1 MPTSRLWLK
10 IIWPLLKLLKQLDR
24 GSYGCP
30 ILCVILKGHR
40 MSNINTQPTTLD
52 DVVISN
58 KGAKV
63 TLEQIVSGQ
72 TPFPAH
78 KNGILLWGT
87 WGTGKTT
94 LARML
99 PDLFEQVRSGNAAVY
114 DFWQCGAGANGSQ
127 MLAQAEQRTIY
138 NSSNGS
144 GLHYVILDEVDNL
157 TALAQKQ
164 LKAWMNRTDII
175 FILTTNY
182 LPQIDK
188 GVQNRCYVIEMNA
201 AQPADWLPLVQRVI
215 ASYGAAPVPDSAL
228 LPVIA
233 DCDGSARDILAK
245 AHEIGASRLDKA
257 A

>member
-1 MPTSRLWLK
+1 MTL
-10 IIWPLLKLLKQLDR
+10 
-24 GSYGCP
+24 
-30 ILCVILKGHR
+30 
-40 MSNINTQPTTLD
+40 INTQPTTLD

-58 KGAKV
+58 KPAKAR
-63 TLEQIVSGQ
+63 LEQIVTGQ
-72 TPFPAH
+72 IPFPAH
-78 KNGILLWGT
+78 KNGILLWGI

-99 PDLFEQVRSGNAAVY
+99 PDLLEQARTGNTAFC

-127 MLAQAEQRTIY
+127 MLAQAEQGTIF
-138 NSSNGS
+138 NSSNHS

-157 TALAQKQ
+157 TELAQKQ
-164 LKAWMNRTDII
+164 LKAWMNRKDVV

-182 LPQIDK
+182 LPKIDK
-188 GVQNRCYVIEMNA
+188 GVQNRCYLIEMNA

-215 ASYGAAPVPDSAL
+215 ASYGNGSVHDEVL

-233 DCDGSARDILAK
+233 DCDGSARDILAS
-245 AHEIGASRLDKA
+245 AHEIGAERQAKA

>member
-1 MPTSRLWLK
+1 
-10 IIWPLLKLLKQLDR
+10 
-24 GSYGCP
+24 
-30 ILCVILKGHR
+30 

-58 KGAKV
+58 KNGKAR
-63 TLEQIVSGQ
+63 LEQIVNGSI
-72 TPFPAH
+72 PFPDF
-78 KNGILLWGT
+78 KTGILLWGT

-99 PDLFEQVRSGNAAVY
+99 PDLFEQTRCSNNAFY
-114 DFWQCGAGANGSQ
+114 DFWPCGAGANGSQ
-127 MLAQAEQRTIY
+127 MLSQAERRTWGI
-138 NSSNGS
+138 SSNGS

-157 TALAQKQ
+157 TDLAQKQ
-164 LKAWMNRTDII
+164 LKAWMNRKDVV

-188 GVQNRCYVIEMNA
+188 GVQNRCYLIEMNA

-215 ASYGAAPVPDSAL
+215 ASYGAASVPDSVL